1 MSGRLKEREDKIGRS
16 NIVQTLIKKVD
27 NLPEGERRCYAL
39 NGEWGSGKTWLL
51 QEIEN
56 ELGSKDECIVVKFD
70 AWKNN
75 FYPDPLIAMLY
86 SIHDELERKCRC
98 DGKLRFKQRMQL
110 KQALKETVKEKA
122 NEKYDKILSELTAA
136 GGWALLAVFVIKTI
150 RRVIKYAQTSILD
163 NDNFKEYKS
172 YQKLLDESIRALN
185 ALTTIDKN
193 TSKGRKLVILID
205 EIDRCLPREQVI
217 VLERMHHLF
226 DAKNTIIFVAL
237 NRKAVVGAINKVEG
251 IENVNEYLEKFF
263 DDELDLTS
271 AGERYFANELNNIL
285 FGKDSKEG
293 RISKEKVDL
302 YYCIVAHFLNL
313 KPVIGTRLLER
324 FFNDAHR
331 ALEKLSKKNEMPE
344 EYLFA
349 LIMLMA
355 YKKYSIG
362 KYNEI
367 KEKSTESNHGRLIE
381 LFADYFNMRGG
392 ERETYNV
399 QYGRD
404 GVQGYRLPIDERLRK
419 IDYMLNRWI
428 MTKTQANRT
437 NTLFVFEDEWYTE
450 LWDEYHMAAVFDAID
465 KVL

>member
-27 NLPEGERRCYAL
+27 NLSEGERRCYAL

-285 FGKDSKEG
+285 FGKDSEEG
-293 RISKEKVDL
+293 RISDEIL
-302 YYCIVAHFLNL
+302 HSYYCIVANFLNL
-313 KPVIGTRLLER
+313 KTVIETRLLER
-324 FFNDAHR
+324 FFNDVHR
-331 ALEKLSKKNEMPE
+331 ALDMLREEKEISKV
-344 EYLFA
+344 YAFVV
-349 LIMLMA
+349 IMMVA
-355 YKKYSIG
+355 YKKYAIDN
-362 KYNEI
+362 YNAI
-367 KEKSTESNHGRLIE
+367 KEKKSEFNNGRLVDI
-381 LFADYFNMRGG
+381 F
-392 ERETYNV
+392 ETYNGGLGRKTHMV
-399 QYGRD
+399 YYGM
-404 GVQGYRLPIDERLRK
+404 QGPQEYSLQKDDRLRI
-419 IDYMLNRWI
+419 IDYLVNKWV
-428 MTKTQANRT
+428 MTKSQENRH
-437 NTLFVFEDEWYTE
+437 NIESVFEYESRSKLWNEE
-450 LWDEYHMAAVFDAID
+450 LMAAVFDAID